1 MADRSTST
9 PLYRSPFPRIAS
21 PPTPSPL
28 PKSQPSGMSL
38 NFFLKG
44 RNRRSQTDEYSDAGS
59 ETKSDIFNSAQTLSF
74 SDADSSLPKL
84 PVPVVGAARNNVP
97 NTKLQHERSN
107 SRSSDIVPLDVKPPI
122 FEDASEEEEEDYFD
136 DDSEIAAIYDDPS
149 YYGGDSGMYE
159 PSSEKFEDE
168 DDTVQPGNATGA
180 LWQNETTINSSLFD
194 ESVQERASTPKTK
207 GKEVRIQDRPP
218 FNGSFPDLTEPTSTD
233 SSTDRTVLPYRGSR
247 EPIRPTE
254 PSRFAP
260 RPTNIANPPLNP
272 IYTRTEP
279 PPSNQNYNRA
289 EPPPSNQN
297 YNRPSPEPPR
307 FSFRKD
313 VAPLPGNKQIRLP
326 SIKPTPPPEDPDRTI
341 RVNTPLSPPYATPT
355 PPPSAATPYLSDDE
369 LRSIPSL
376 DALLSQLGE
385 TYASSRSSPS
395 DLDHELKTLLQYDYP
410 TKSLERPTRFFEA
423 LPDESYEKA
432 GDIIRDRM
440 EEIQD
445 RMKETAKKRHKVSE
459 GHMEKVVPVAQER
472 ADKLKILL
480 ERGELLKG
488 GVGKLLM
495 ENGFLNTKL

>member
-28 PKSQPSGMSL
+28 PKSQPSAMSL
-38 NFFLKG
+38 NNFLRG

-84 PVPVVGAARNNVP
+84 PVPVIGAARNNVP

-168 DDTVQPGNATGA
+168 DDTVQPGNTTGA

-194 ESVQERASTPKTK
+194 KSVQEHRM
-207 GKEVRIQDRPP
+207 
-218 FNGSFPDLTEPTSTD
+218 
-233 SSTDRTVLPYRGSR
+233 VLPYRGSR

-272 IYTRTEP
+272 IYARTEP

-289 EPPPSNQN
+289 EPPLGNQN

-307 FSFRKD
+307 FPLRKD

-341 RVNTPLSPPYATPT
+341 RANTPLSPPYATPT

-385 TYASSRSSPS
+385 TYTSSRSSPS

-488 GVGKLLM
+488 GVGKLLI

>member
-28 PKSQPSGMSL
+28 PKSQPSAMSL
-38 NFFLKG
+38 NNFLRG

-59 ETKSDIFNSAQTLSF
+59 ETKSDIFNSAQALSF
-74 SDADSSLPKL
+74 SDAESSLPKL

-122 FEDASEEEEEDYFD
+122 FEDASEEEEDYFD

-159 PSSEKFEDE
+159 PSSEKCEDE

-194 ESVQERASTPKTK
+194 ESVQEH
-207 GKEVRIQDRPP
+207 
-218 FNGSFPDLTEPTSTD
+218 
-233 SSTDRTVLPYRGSR
+233 RTVLPYRGSR
-247 EPIRPTE
+247 EAIRPTE

-260 RPTNIANPPLNP
+260 RPINIANPPVNP

-279 PPSNQNYNRA
+279 PPSNQNYGRTEAPPSNQNYSRA
-289 EPPPSNQN
+289 EPPLSNQN
-297 YNRPSPEPPR
+297 YNRPSPEQSR
-307 FSFRKD
+307 FPLRKD

-341 RVNTPLSPPYATPT
+341 RVNTPLSPPYAAPT
-355 PPPSAATPYLSDDE
+355 PSPSAATPYLSDDE

-385 TYASSRSSPS
+385 AYASSRSSPS

-423 LPDESYEKA
+423 LPDEAYEKA
-432 GDIIRDRM
+432 GEIIRDRM

-445 RMKETAKKRHKVSE
+445 RIKETAKKRHKVSE

-495 ENGFLNTKL
+495 ENGFLNTKS